1 MTHEQAEEELRQVG
15 ALDDDAIDL
24 AGTALVL
31 ASFERPRVD
40 LARYRDH
47 LDELAAQV
55 AEGFLGGAAP
65 GPIAGDAALTR
76 RLEALN
82 AVLFAKHDY
91 AGDEL
96 TYDDVQN
103 ANLMRVIDRRRG
115 LPVALSILYIHAAR
129 AQGWDIEG
137 LSFPGHFLV
146 RLRHGSAGAIV
157 DPFRRGETR
166 ETADLR
172 RMLKLASGE
181 DAELSAAHY
190 APVGNRAILLRLQNN
205 IKLRLLQGEK
215 LEAAAEVT
223 RRMLL
228 VAPDEASL
236 WRELGIVQAK
246 LGNLRGAIGALE
258 RFTALAD
265 DDLARH
271 RAAKLIQELKGKLN

>member
-1 MTHEQAEEELRQVG
+1 MTREEAEEELRRAG

-31 ASFERPRVD
+31 ASFEQPRVD
-40 LARYRDH
+40 LARYQAH
-47 LDELAAQV
+47 LAELEAQV
-55 AEGFLGGAAP
+55 ADLVVHSGASAFTVLEP
-65 GPIAGDAALTR
+65 ALAQ

-82 AVLFAKHDY
+82 EVLFARHDY

-96 TYDDVQN
+96 TYDVVRN

-129 AQGWDIEG
+129 AQGWEIEG

-146 RLRHGSAGAIV
+146 RLRHGGAGVIV
-157 DPFRRGETR
+157 DPFRRGEVR
-166 ETADLR
+166 ESADLR
-172 RMLKLASGE
+172 RMLKLAAGE
-181 DAELSAAHY
+181 EAELTPEHY

-205 IKLRLLQGEK
+205 IKLRLLQSDKHEP
-215 LEAAAEVT
+215 AAAVIG
-223 RRMLL
+223 RMLL
-228 VAPDEASL
+228 LAPEEASL
-236 WRELGIVQAK
+236 WRELGIVQAQ
-246 LGNLRGAIGALE
+246 LGNLGAAIGALE
-258 RFTALAD
+258 RFTELAS